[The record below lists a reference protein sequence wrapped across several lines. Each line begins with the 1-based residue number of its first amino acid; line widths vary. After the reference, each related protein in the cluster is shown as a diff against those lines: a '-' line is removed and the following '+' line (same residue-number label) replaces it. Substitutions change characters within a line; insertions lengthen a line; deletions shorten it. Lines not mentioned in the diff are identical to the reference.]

1 MADETKKAE
10 ETKKPEET
18 KKSEETKKPD
28 ETKKEETKREEEIKS
43 NEEIMNIKNNMEKMD
58 AKIDK
63 LFESF
68 SVFVDSGAIV
78 RENDVD
84 NSNVTKGNDFA
95 QDFKT
100 IEELDWSLD

>member
-1 MADETKKAE
+1 MA
-10 ETKKPEET
+10 
-18 KKSEETKKPD
+18 D
-28 ETKKEETKREEEIKS
+28 ETKKEETKEEPKREEETKDEIRNNVYANDDEIEMERKS